1 MININNVHVEFQN
14 SKYEEIFVLYY
25 IKLVDIFYRNVFLQ
39 KSNIDQF
46 IKQIIN
52 YSFEVQIVMNKLV
65 SELT

>member
-1 MININNVHVEFQN
+1 MK
-14 SKYEEIFVLYY
+14 KYLFYY

>member
-1 MININNVHVEFQN
+1 MININNVHIEFQN